1 MIQDHDFPSLCPE
14 ILEAVLAV
22 RALTLALFD
31 TLEFQ
36 ILVRDAVESFE
47 DRRFGVGVFPWDI
60 SDLGKASFF

>member
-1 MIQDHDFPSLCPE
+1 M
-14 ILEAVLAV
+14 AV

-36 ILVRDAVESFE
+36 ILVRVAVESFE
-47 DRRFGVGVFPWDI
+47 DRRSGVGVFPWDI